1 MIYSALAVALL
12 PAFAAAQTVH
22 TVQVAP
28 ESSFSYSPNTV
39 TGAQAGDIVNFVFE
53 TAYVP
58 SYFRCPE
65 L

>member
-28 ESSFSYSPNTV
+28 SSSFSFSPNTI
-39 TGAQAGDIVNFVFE
+39 TGAASGDIINFVFE
-53 TAYVP
+53 TVYVFYP
-58 SYFRCPE
+58 F
-65 L
+65 